1 MRAHTHTRQKE
12 AKLASSEGRHGT
24 DALSL
29 SLSLSDVLFRLLYA
43 HTHTYV
49 RAHTHEREREREEKE
64 EKQRNGEAK
73 QFDVCVCVCAHVALA
88 IQTRRCVCSV
98 LLSLFCFFFARPRKQ
113 TSVIRYA
120 YKRSSFGSRSTTM
133 KRFLS
138 RALSLPTR
146 DETKS
151 DNEEATADRL
161 VLRMH
166 VLSLL
171 FENGARAMIDGHSR
185 SRTNCIIV
193 HTWHCLMIVNLRM
206 KEMMMVRS

>member
-1 MRAHTHTRQKE
+1 MVPMRY
-12 AKLASSEGRHGT
+12 
-24 DALSL
+24 L

-49 RAHTHEREREREEKE
+49 RAHTHERERERRK
-64 EKQRNGEAK
+64 RGEAEERRSK
-73 QFDVCVCVCAHVALA
+73 TIRCVCVCAHVALA

-98 LLSLFCFFFARPRKQ
+98 LLSLSCFFFARPRKQ